1 MVLITIFDGPSMGGN
16 HSRTRPGLTGLPPPR
31 PGPQR
36 GGLANPHPFC
46 LAGPSFFTPCGLVP
60 LCIDAPC
67 GPYAAPPS
75 SPSAAPM
82 PHTEAVPTYVCTHR
96 GPPSI
101 PGSSG
106 RDTPRLSHGRVDT
119 AALLPPLAPLLL
131 CPRAPTTLRVPS
143 TVTPS
148 PLRPPAPPT
157 APSAPPRAAA
167 LSSPTAPPRTS
178 PPCHH
183 PPPTPS
189 LPRLRTPRRLHS
201 RHPHP
206 FFSWQ
211 GPPETLHPLNPS
223 TRPCLSRQGPPSSA
237 IPAHR
242 PPSPHP
248 PPCPSTRPRASAAAR
263 RAGGRWGRLP
273 WRPPRRCRPRR
284 PPRAWHRQSQ
294 VHPRR
299 QQHRQR
305 QRQRWQ
311 RREWQRQRQ
320 GRWWASR

>member
-1 MVLITIFDGPSMGGN
+1 MARRWGETTAGHVLDSPGSPPPGRDPSVVGWPTHTLSAWPVPLFSYRVDWFRCASMPLAAPTL
-16 HSRTRPGLTGLPPPR
+16 RRPLPRLPPPC
-31 PGPQR
+31 P
-36 GGLANPHPFC
+36 
-46 LAGPSFFTPCGLVP
+46 TPKRYLRMYVHTEGR
-60 LCIDAPC
+60 
-67 GPYAAPPS
+67 PPS
-75 SPSAAPM
+75 PARLVETPPASAM
-82 PHTEAVPTYVCTHR
+82 D
-96 GPPSI
+96 GL
-101 PGSSG
+101 
-106 RDTPRLSHGRVDT
+106 TPRRSS
-119 AALLPPLAPLLL
+119 PP
-131 CPRAPTTLRVPS
+131 
-143 TVTPS
+143 
-148 PLRPPAPPT
+148 RPPAPL
-157 APSAPPRAAA
+157 PPRADDAA
-167 LSSPTAPPRTS
+167 GAFDGDAVTAAAAGAPDGAICPAEGGRPVLSHRPPAHLPSLSSPPPHS
-178 PPCHH
+178 LPPPPSHTPPSSL
-183 PPPTPS
+183 PPPTP
-189 LPRLRTPRRLHS
+189 LLS
-201 RHPHP
+201 R
-206 FFSWQ
+206 Q
-211 GPPETLHPLNPS
+211 GPPETLHPLTPS

-311 RREWQRQRQ
+311 RREWQRQWQ